1 MNRPVRSTT
10 IVNRTNVRHSPESTL
25 NDDNSNIEQLED
37 CRRSIDNLDSA
48 LIAILAER
56 FRLTEKIGRVKVKGG
71 FEPTDLKREQGQL
84 EQFRKHA
91 SSHDLDVDVAVDIM
105 TRIIDHAKNR
115 HEVLQVAAGPRA

>member
-1 MNRPVRSTT
+1 M
-10 IVNRTNVRHSPESTL
+10 

-37 CRRSIDNLDSA
+37 YRKSIDNFDSA

-56 FRLTEKIGRVKVKGG
+56 FKLTEKIGRMKAKGG
-71 FEPTDLKREQGQL
+71 FEPTDLEREQDQL

-91 SSHDLDVDVAVDIM
+91 TSHDLDVDVAVDIM

-115 HEVLQVAAGPRA
+115 HEVLQAAAGPRA